1 GLLFKLRK
9 KMRGGFLV
17 SPSNL
22 SEGGEAMQSTC
33 ETSVTRI
40 KKQLVN
46 HYLRSTGSLC
56 PIYCG
61 KVFPVNWEKI
71 PY

>member
-1 GLLFKLRK
+1 
-9 KMRGGFLV
+9 MRGGFLV

-33 ETSVTRI
+33 ELSNKK
-40 KKQLVN
+40 KKQTVIIPEKLQVLFVP
-46 HYLRSTGSLC
+46 YIVES
-56 PIYCG
+56 I
-61 KVFPVNWEKI
+61 PVNWEKI

>member
-1 GLLFKLRK
+1 
-9 KMRGGFLV
+9 MRGGFLV

-46 HYLRSTGSLC
+46 HYLRSTGALC